1 MAEDDQGAFQ
11 PVHFVAWL
19 AIPSLYILAL
29 MALYFLAFSALCR
42 YSFGRKLLLDHPK
55 LFTMGTFSHEG
66 ESAVGHIV
74 GFLSPPLLLQRPD
87 GPAAQGHFFCH
98 HPYGP
103 RPFAEI
109 AARCRREGARH
120 EGR

>member
-19 AIPSLYILAL
+19 AVPSLYILAL
-29 MALYFLAFSALCR
+29 MALYFLAFSALCK

-66 ESAVGHIV
+66 ESAVGHSV
-74 GFLSPPLLLQRPD
+74 DFLLSPPSL
-87 GPAAQGHFFCH
+87 H
-98 HPYGP
+98 
-103 RPFAEI
+103 
-109 AARCRREGARH
+109 
-120 EGR
+120 